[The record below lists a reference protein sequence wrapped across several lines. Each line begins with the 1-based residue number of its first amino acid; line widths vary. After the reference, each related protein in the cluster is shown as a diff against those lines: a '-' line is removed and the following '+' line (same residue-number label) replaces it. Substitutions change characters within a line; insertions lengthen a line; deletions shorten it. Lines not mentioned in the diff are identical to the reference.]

1 MSLRLFIVVVM
12 ESSEDPSGI
21 FEKLDQGRFPD
32 TYQLVK
38 PGVWLVRAATSTTT
52 TGDLVDALAPEG
64 REEIWPD
71 FLVVKAA
78 AYHGVAVQDLWEKL
92 KAWEEA

>member
-1 MSLRLFIVVVM
+1 MSLRFFVVIVM
-12 ESSEDPSGI
+12 ESDEEPRDI
-21 FEKLDQGRFPD
+21 LEKLDKDRFPD
-32 TYQLVK
+32 TYELAK

-52 TGDLVDALAPEG
+52 TGDLVDALAPAG
-64 REEIWPD
+64 REATWPD